1 MDEFTEGEFIRI
13 DAEKDPARSSL
24 LDQNYNDKFSQ
35 PTGFYILINQGHVV
49 VRLVTKTRLS
59 GGDHGYSTF
68 VRKQSVI
75 ALIISVAVKDS
86 ATFPEAQDH
95 EIVVYH

>member
-1 MDEFTEGEFIRI
+1 MNLQRESLYESTLKKTLLVRHYWTKTTMINFPSPLAFIF
-13 DAEKDPARSSL
+13 PL
-24 LDQNYNDKFSQ
+24 V
-35 PTGFYILINQGHVV
+35 QGHVV